1 MFNLNDIM
9 QSAQGGGFMQNLAR
23 AYGLSPNQAQSAV
36 EALLPAFTLGLQ
48 RQMGAP
54 DLMGNFAR
62 MMAGGQQLAGFY
74 DANGDGIP
82 DDVPSQG
89 NDLLGQLFGTKEVSR
104 QVAAQASAMT
114 GIGTEVLKAMLPVIA
129 TTLMG
134 GLFKSMTGQ
143 GQSNPL
149 AAIAAMFGQG
159 GFGQGG
165 FGQGGF
171 GQGGLGQGGLGQN
184 PFGQGMP
191 FGMPAGG
198 FPMGQPADMNAA
210 MSGMMERMMGAGSGA
225 GDETV
230 AASQRGLDALSQMF
244 DTGRQVQD
252 EQMAALQSVFDAFL
266 KPGAKPEK
274 T

>member
-48 RQMGAP
+48 RQMTAP
-54 DLMGNFAR
+54 DLMTNFAR
-62 MMAGGQQLAGFY
+62 MMAGGQRVAGFY

-82 DDVPSQG
+82 DEVPNQG

-104 QVAAQASAMT
+104 QIAAQASAMT

-143 GQSNPL
+143 GQTNPL
-149 AAIAAMFGQG
+149 AAIAAMFGQNG
-159 GFGQGG
+159 FGHAGFGNSGFGQAG
-165 FGQGGF
+165 F
-171 GQGGLGQGGLGQN
+171 
-184 PFGQGMP
+184 PQGMP
-191 FGMPAGG
+191 FGMPGGG
-198 FPMGQPADMNAA
+198 FAMGQPADINAA
-210 MSGMMERMMGAGSGA
+210 LSEMMQRVMGASSGA

-230 AASQRGLDALSQMF
+230 AASQRGLDALSRMF

-266 KPGAKPEK
+266 KPNGKPDSA
-274 T
+274 